1 MPSPSSSQALG
12 CRELSPLGKAALAIG
27 TTITVVALIPM
38 IDLQVV
44 WRCALKREL
53 GNSVPRADHSGHAKD
68 QEVLNIWGFGYAPY
82 QTMTVASLPTSPMIP
97 LPVLSSR

>member
-1 MPSPSSSQALG
+1 MIPGPRDQVSSVRKAAITAGNFIPPTSVPSPSSSLG

-27 TTITVVALIPM
+27 TIITVVALIPM

-68 QEVLNIWGFGYAPY
+68 
-82 QTMTVASLPTSPMIP
+82 
-97 LPVLSSR
+97 